1 MAGGS
6 PWYPSGRASTRSLP
20 IQCCPSK
27 PGDIALRDG
36 SSGLNII
43 REAGKARD
51 SIGDVVDEATQRRFE
66 VKPK

>member
-1 MAGGS
+1 
-6 PWYPSGRASTRSLP
+6 
-20 IQCCPSK
+20 
-27 PGDIALRDG
+27 LR